1 VGGGKLNPGPS
12 LIPNDSRML
21 REIELGKEEEQKGE
35 NSDECLI
42 ELKSLQVSSSSS

>member
-1 VGGGKLNPGPS
+1 MLQPKLNR
-12 LIPNDSRML
+12 NTRCRQCDSRML